1 LMIPGF
7 EMIDKRIEQIDKRS
21 EEVEKH
27 LTTIAG
33 RMDRF
38 LF

>member
-1 LMIPGF
+1 MIPGF